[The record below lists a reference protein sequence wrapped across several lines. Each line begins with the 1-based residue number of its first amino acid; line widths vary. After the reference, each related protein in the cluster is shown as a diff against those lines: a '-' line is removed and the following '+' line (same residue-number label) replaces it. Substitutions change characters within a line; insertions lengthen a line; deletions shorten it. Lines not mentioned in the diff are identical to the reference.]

1 MSTIFEHIKDL
12 LIFYVKT
19 HYDNYLK
26 QKGIQKIPKETI
38 RSVVQSVYS
47 EKKDHVRTFIL
58 SSMKR
63 LLNDEY
69 PGDAIINNTLN
80 DIFEDEDTC
89 VNKLVL
95 EIQLHQN
102 DTI

>member
-1 MSTIFEHIKDL
+1 
-12 LIFYVKT
+12 
-19 HYDNYLK
+19 
-26 QKGIQKIPKETI
+26 
-38 RSVVQSVYS
+38 
-47 EKKDHVRTFIL
+47 
-58 SSMKR
+58 MKR
-63 LLNDEY
+63 LLKDEY

-80 DIFEDEDTC
+80 DIFEDEDIC